1 MREYRFSWPSAAIIF
16 AVGGLYLWIGP
27 VGVVAWFIFL
37 LPILCAIELGYSRDR
52 TGWMW
57 GLFLNW
63 LGVIILACMRPVAV
77 RA

>member
-1 MREYRFSWPSAAIIF
+1 MREYRFSWPSAALIF
-16 AVGGLYLWIGP
+16 AATGLFLWL
-27 VGVVAWFIFL
+27 GVAGLLVWFIWL
-37 LPILCAIELGYSRDR
+37 CPILVGIELGYSRDR

-63 LGVIILACMRPVAV
+63 LGVIILACMRPVAA